1 MERLPI
7 AVVNIVTALIKRQSR
22 ITAGNRIQILVSF
35 PCPSN
40 EVHLNSRPTLLP
52 LTVFQLVFDN
62 SPICEYLLSPTPEAI
77 ILAVNQKF
85 LDSVSR
91 KREDLIGAS
100 LFAAFPENPTDP
112 EDSGVTALRQSLL
125 RVIATGKPDTLALQ
139 RYPIRVVSAQGVEKF
154 EERYWSVVNTPLFD
168 DDGQLLCISH
178 NTMDV
183 TDMLARKAGTAK
195 TMDANDQRARLEAG
209 MFTRAQTIQEVN
221 QALEAERTRLQHL
234 FDHAPGFV
242 YFTKGSEHVIV
253 QANDAFHELSGPR
266 ELIGKTIRQAF
277 PEVADQGFFELHDQV
292 YRSGQRYIGHANRV
306 MLQKSADMP
315 PAECFVD
322 VVFQPITDADGNVTG
337 ICGQGQDITDKKRI
351 EDELRTSEERW
362 KLAVEASGGGL
373 WDWNLQTNEVSF
385 SSRWKTMLGYADHE
399 IGNSMDAWKKLAH
412 PDDQPSVLGAV
423 EDHLT
428 GKTDTFSSEYRLK
441 CKDGSWLWVL
451 SRGAVIKWDADGQ
464 PIRIIGTHTD
474 ISHNKRSEQQVW
486 HQANFDAL
494 TGLPNRRLFRDRL
507 ELEVKHS
514 HRNGKSMALLFIDLD
529 RFKEVN
535 DLLGHDA
542 GDLLLVEAGRRILRC
557 VRQSDTVARLGGD
570 EFTVILSDLA
580 DKAHVEEISSKI
592 IQALAAPF
600 VLGQE
605 IAYISGSIGIT
616 LYPADAGMP
625 EDLIRNAD
633 QAMYCAKKAG
643 RNQFSYFTR
652 SMQEQAH
659 ARLRLSRDLRV
670 ALPKDQF
677 QVYYQPIVMLASRDI
692 VKAEALLRWHH
703 PKLGLVEPAQFIPL
717 AEETGLINEIG
728 DWVFKEAAS
737 CSQQWSARTGEPF
750 EISVNRSPVQFMA
763 QPGEMN
769 WPLYLEQQGLSG
781 SNISVDITEE
791 MLTHASPGIT
801 QTLLQY
807 RDAGIHVALD
817 DFGTGYSSMA
827 YLKKFDI
834 DYLKIDQSFVR
845 DIETNANSYSIARSM
860 ILMAHELGLKVIA
873 EGVETSGQAETLEAA
888 GCDYGQGYLFSR
900 PVPQNAFEQ
909 LLDGGKPVTAPM
921 RPTLQ

>member
-1 MERLPI
+1 
-7 AVVNIVTALIKRQSR
+7 
-22 ITAGNRIQILVSF
+22 
-35 PCPSN
+35 
-40 EVHLNSRPTLLP
+40 LNFRPTLLS
-52 LTVFQLVFDN
+52 LTTYQLAFDC
-62 SPICEYLLSPTPEAI
+62 SPIDEYLLSPTPEAI
-77 ILAVNQKF
+77 ILAVNQKS
-85 LDSVSR
+85 LDSTSR
-91 KREDLIGAS
+91 KREDLIGVS
-100 LFAAFPENPTDP
+100 LFEAFPDDPDDP
-112 EDSGVTALRQSLL
+112 ENTGAANVRASLL

-139 RYPIRVVSAQGVEKF
+139 RYPIRVVTADGLEKF
-154 EERYWSVVNTPLFD
+154 EERYWNAVNTPVFD
-168 DDGQLLCISH
+168 GNGQLICIAQS
-178 NTMDV
+178 TMDV
-183 TDMLARKAGTAK
+183 TGLLSQKAATAK
-195 TMDANDQRARLEAG
+195 TMDADGVRNQLEAG
-209 MFTRAQTIQEVN
+209 MFTRAQTIHEVN

-242 YFTKGSEHVIV
+242 YFTKGPQHVIEQV
-253 QANDAFHELSGPR
+253 NDAFYELSGPR
-266 ELIGKTIRQAF
+266 EVIGKTIREAF
-277 PEVADQGFFELHDQV
+277 PDVAEQGFFELHDQV

-306 MLQKSADMP
+306 MLQKFPDR
-315 PAECFVD
+315 PAVEYFVD
-322 VVFQPITDADGNVTG
+322 VVYQPIIDAEGNVTG

-373 WDWNLQTNEVSF
+373 WDWNLQTNEVTF
-385 SSRWKTMLGYADHE
+385 SSRWKTMLGYADQE
-399 IGNSMDAWKKLAH
+399 IGNTIESWKILAH
-412 PDDQPSVLGAV
+412 PDGQPMVLGAV

-428 GKTDTFSSEYRLK
+428 GKTGTFSSEYRLK

-464 PIRIIGTHTD
+464 PIRIIGTNTD
-474 ISHNKRSEQQVW
+474 ISHNKRSEQQIW

-507 ELEVKHS
+507 EREVKHA

-570 EFTVILSDLA
+570 EFTVILAELD
-580 DKAHVEEISSKI
+580 DKAHVEEISAKI
-592 IQALAAPF
+592 IHALAAPF

-616 LYPADAGMP
+616 LYPADAGTP

-659 ARLRLSRDLRV
+659 ARLRLSRDLRL
-670 ALPKDQF
+670 ALPRDQF
-677 QVYYQPIVMLASRDI
+677 QVYYQPIVMLASRNI

-703 PKLGLVEPAQFIPL
+703 PKLGLVEPSQFIPL

-737 CSQQWSARTGEPF
+737 CSQQWSARTGGPF

-763 QPGEMN
+763 QPGDMN
-769 WPLYLEQQGLSG
+769 WPRYLEEQGLSG

-834 DYLKIDQSFVR
+834 NYLKIDQSFVR
-845 DIETNANSYSIARSM
+845 DIETNANSYSIAKSM

-873 EGVETSGQAETLEAA
+873 EGVETCGQAETLEAA

-900 PVPQNAFEQ
+900 PLPQNAFEQ
-909 LLDGGKPVTAPM
+909 LLDGRKPLAATIH
-921 RPTLQ
+921 PTLQ